1 MLKEVDIP
9 DGTEKIGSEWFR
21 NTAIEIVKIPASVTK
36 IEAKAFYN
44 CRNLRRVMFAE
55 NSKLDII

>member
-9 DGTEKIGSEWFR
+9 DGTEKIGSDWFK
-21 NTAIEIVKIPASVTK
+21 NTAIEIVKIPASVTE

-44 CRNLRRVMFAE
+44 CKNLRRVTVAE
-55 NSKLDII
+55 DSKLEKI